1 VSAAARRFLRCKES
15 NGDAPIHNPELHRP
29 YEKDDQKEQVIVP
42 DSMVKRARVSQ
53 VMAEI

>member
-1 VSAAARRFLRCKES
+1 LRCKES

-42 DSMVKRARVSQ
+42 DSMVKRARVSK